1 MAKNSKNKKITVSRR
16 AIAAL
21 TLAVALVLTIIFV
34 VLGVTGRKMDTQGL
48 FKLLPWLPTTG
59 ETYDWRQALVPGAG
73 LGDTKV
79 TTLGAVTEGDAAQ
92 EELQNAVKVLVKRL
106 SDFGWTDA
114 AVEISGGK
122 LVVTLPE
129 GADTQYLNSIL
140 TAKGEFTFSD
150 PAGEV
155 FMDNT
160 NVTSAGFGYAD
171 QSGTNF
177 ALSLAFDAEGKEAF
191 GQKSTE
197 LSGQSITLRR
207 DGLTVVSPSISDPI
221 TEGSVSIPGFTLEAA
236 RENAVLLRSGPLP
249 FTLSSEAEG
258 TTGSALLGNNA
269 QNTLIIAL
277 LCAFALIALYFLVS
291 YRLGGFLAAWMLLL
305 QLAFSYFFAALIG
318 AGFTV
323 LTLSAI
329 YAAFLVTVFTILSL
343 FSSVRQDVKRGRSM
357 RQSLKESYATHGHAS
372 LDVFVG
378 LLLISVV
385 MIIMDKGIIKDF
397 SEIFAISLLLGLLI
411 THLVFRLLLNETV
424 HLFGGKASLYAA
436 NSTEKKEG

>member
-1 MAKNSKNKKITVSRR
+1 MTKNSKPKKITVSRK
-16 AIAAL
+16 AVAAL

-48 FKLLPWLPTTG
+48 YNLLPWLPTTG
-59 ETYDWRQALVPGAG
+59 ETFNWRQALVPGAG
-73 LGDTKV
+73 LGDTNV
-79 TTLGAVTEGDAAQ
+79 TTLGAVTEGEAAQ
-92 EELQNAVKVLVKRL
+92 EELQKAVKVLAKRL

-114 AVEISGGK
+114 AVEINSGK

-177 ALSLAFDAEGKEAF
+177 ALSLTFDAEGKEAF

-207 DGLTVVSPSISDPI
+207 DGLVVVSPSISDPI
-221 TEGSVSIPGFTLEAA
+221 TEGSVSIPGFTLDSA

-249 FTLSSEAEG
+249 FALSTEAESTAG
-258 TTGSALLGNNA
+258 TALLGA
-269 QNTLIIAL
+269 HVQNTLIIAL
-277 LCAFALIALYFLVS
+277 LCAFVLIVLYFLVN

-305 QLAFSYFFAALIG
+305 QLALSYFFAALIG

-323 LTLSAI
+323 LTLSAV
-329 YAAFLVTVFTILSL
+329 YAAFLVTVFAILSL
-343 FSSVRQDVKRGRSM
+343 YSSVRQDVKRGRSM
-357 RQSLKESYATHGHAS
+357 RQSLKEGYATHGHAS
-372 LDVFVG
+372 LDVYVG
-378 LLLISVV
+378 LLVISVV
-385 MIIMDKGIIKDF
+385 LIIMDQGVIRIF
-397 SEIFAISLLLGLLI
+397 SEIFAISLLLGLLA
-411 THLVFRLLLNETV
+411 THLVLRLLFNETV
-424 HLFGGKASLYAA
+424 HLFGGNASLYAA